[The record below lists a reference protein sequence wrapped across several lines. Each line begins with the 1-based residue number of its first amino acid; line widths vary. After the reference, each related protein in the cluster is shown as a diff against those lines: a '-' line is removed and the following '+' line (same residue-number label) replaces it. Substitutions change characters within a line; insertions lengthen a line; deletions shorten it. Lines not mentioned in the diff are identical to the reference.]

1 MPASRASRRVE
12 PSRTG
17 WTIASGDPS
26 GAPPESIVVSCKLL
40 GVSTERRCRARR
52 KVCVVSGVTVSAER
66 FFYRFNPVAEFQ
78 TFVPT
83 RLRRP
88 VRRERAV
95 DTDRDRN
102 ARAIARAPTSTRA
115 FSLHGAKNVNRR
127 SGVMTLRDDTARRAK
142 VHDDVASVDAMTH
155 GVIDRFG
162 RSRARCGLDARRARV
177 GNLANWTLD
186 RPHKSLSSPSTRATN
201 DDAHDYTRLQ
211 DTTRHTGRASARVV
225 ASTVA
230 NAPRSRRE

>member
-1 MPASRASRRVE
+1 MSRASQSVRRVG
-12 PSRTG
+12 RDG
-17 WTIASGDPS
+17 F
-26 GAPPESIVVSCKLL
+26 
-40 GVSTERRCRARR
+40 CRA
-52 KVCVVSGVTVSAER
+52 

-102 ARAIARAPTSTRA
+102 ARAIARARRRRRA
-115 FSLHGAKNVNRR
+115 RFPSMAQKNVNRW

-155 GVIDRFG
+155 GVIVRFG

-177 GNLANWTLD
+177 ANLANWTLD